1 MRRIRF
7 LITVDGEK
15 YTGIFAHSCD
25 AVIDAIDRFP
35 GARRISV
42 KPWAC

>member
-1 MRRIRF
+1 MLKF

-15 YTGIFAHSCD
+15 YTGVFAHSCD

-35 GARRISV
+35 AARRIRV
-42 KPWAC
+42 KLC

>member
-1 MRRIRF
+1 MMRRFLF
-7 LITVDGEK
+7 LITVDGAQ
-15 YTGIFAHSCD
+15 YMAVFNHSCD

-42 KPWAC
+42 KPC